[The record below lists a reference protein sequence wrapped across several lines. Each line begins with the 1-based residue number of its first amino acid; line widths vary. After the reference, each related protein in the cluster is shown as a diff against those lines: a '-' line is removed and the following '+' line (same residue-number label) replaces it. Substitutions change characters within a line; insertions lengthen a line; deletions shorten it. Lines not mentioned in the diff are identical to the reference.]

1 MASAELPLLIEP
13 QQMVA
18 LLDNPEIIVVDLCKH
33 ETYLQ
38 AHIPGAVHLDY
49 KWLVTAKPPAMGFI
63 PEIEYLGQIMA
74 NLGITNNSHIVT
86 YDDEGGGKATRFT
99 YTLDVLGHKQ
109 YSLLNG
115 GLHAWAKEGFPLD
128 TTQVKRSVSVYK
140 TNIHTHPVAT
150 KQYILSNLYESSMQ
164 LVDARSPA
172 EFYGTKKFAE
182 KIGHIPGAI
191 NLDWNELI
199 DQQHNFRLKP
209 PEELTKLLNDRNIE
223 QSKTTVVYCQTHHRS
238 ALLYFVLKYLGF
250 ADIKG
255 YPGSWSEWGNSSDTP
270 VEVN

>member
-1 MASAELPLLIEP
+1 MSSAQLQLLIEP
-13 QQMVA
+13 QQLVS
-18 LLDNPEIIVVDLCKH
+18 LLDNPDIVVVDLCKR

-49 KWLVTAKPPAMGFI
+49 KFLVTAKPPAMGFI
-63 PEIEYLGQIMA
+63 PDIEHLGQLMSE
-74 NLGITNNSHIVT
+74 LGITDESHVVA

-99 YTLDVLGHKQ
+99 YTLDVLGHNK

-128 TTQVKRSVSVYK
+128 STPIKKSVSVYNA
-140 TNIHTHPVAT
+140 NIHPQPIAT
-150 KQYILSNLYESSMQ
+150 KQFILSKLYDNSIQ
-164 LVDARSPA
+164 LIDARSPA
-172 EFYGTKKFAE
+172 EFHGSKKLAE
-182 KIGHIPGAI
+182 KTGHIPGAI

-209 PEELTKLLNDRNIE
+209 PEELTKILNDRNIE

-238 ALLYFVLKYLGF
+238 ALLYFALKYLGF

-270 VEVN
+270 VEAN

>member
-13 QQMVA
+13 QRLVT
-18 LLDNPEIIVVDLCKH
+18 LLDNPDIIVVDLCKH

-49 KWLVTAKPPAMGFI
+49 KLLVAARPPAMGFI
-63 PEIEYLGQIMA
+63 PEIENLGQIMA
-74 NLGITNNSHIVT
+74 DLGFTNDSHVVA
-86 YDDEGGGKATRFT
+86 YDDEGGGKAARFT
-99 YTLDVLGHKQ
+99 YTLDVLGHEK

-115 GLHAWAKEGFPLD
+115 GLHAWTKEGCPLD
-128 TTQVKRSVSVYK
+128 ATPTKRSVSVYK
-140 TNIHTHPVAT
+140 ANIHSHPIAT
-150 KQYILSNLYESSMQ
+150 KQYILSKLYDNSIQ
-164 LVDARSPA
+164 LIDARSPS
-172 EFYGTKKFAE
+172 EYYGVKKFAE

-209 PEELTKLLNDRNIE
+209 PEELTKLINDRNIE
-223 QSKTTVVYCQTHHRS
+223 QSRTTVVYCQTHHRS
-238 ALLYFVLKYLGF
+238 ALLYFVLKYLGYTN
-250 ADIKG
+250 IKG